1 MIRCSLPASAFFILL
16 TAASLLA
23 SGPGNA
29 ASPARVD
36 SSSWLTF
43 YESLASVKSTLSESQ
58 ASTLNHD
65 LSTIDQ
71 HFFELYF
78 DGVDSE
84 MGDLKLRESLS
95 GLDAKGIHKLAI
107 KLKEAKV
114 NNNSSG

>member
-1 MIRCSLPASAFFILL
+1 MIRFSLPASVISALL
-16 TAASLLA
+16 TTAFLLA
-23 SGPGNA
+23 SGPANA
-29 ASPARVD
+29 AAPARVD

-58 ASTLNHD
+58 ASTLNQD

-107 KLKEAKV
+107 KLIEAKV
-114 NNNSSG
+114 NNNSGG